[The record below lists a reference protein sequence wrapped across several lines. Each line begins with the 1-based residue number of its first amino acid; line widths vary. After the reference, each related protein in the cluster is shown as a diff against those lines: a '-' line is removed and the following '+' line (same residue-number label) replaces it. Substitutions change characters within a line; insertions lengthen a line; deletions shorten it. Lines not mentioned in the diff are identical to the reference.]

1 MNNIDNSFV
10 DKDRPVQTKY
20 YDLLETPDITT
31 NDEMEQAM
39 KKLIKKDPDF
49 LDSYLILYEIYK
61 KEEQFQKAQDILDKA
76 FKRAINLIIDKKG
89 NWPEELLWG
98 FLGNRHIIRT
108 LFIKAV
114 SLWSNED
121 TEEALGIFRKLLKTN
136 SNDNVGAR
144 NYLLAIRKGMTFT
157 EYENRF
163 NKGGYYDMESMKW
176 FDNHAPEFPDEF
188 GWWLDAQGE

>member
-61 KEEQFQKAQDILDKA
+61 NEEQFQKAQDILDKA

-136 SNDNVGAR
+136 PNDNVGAR
-144 NYLLAIRKGMTFT
+144 NYLLAIRKGMTFE

-163 NKGGYYDMESMKW
+163 DKGGYYDMESMKW
-176 FDNHAPEFPDEF
+176 FNDHAPEFPDEF
-188 GWWLDAQGE
+188 GWWLDEQGE